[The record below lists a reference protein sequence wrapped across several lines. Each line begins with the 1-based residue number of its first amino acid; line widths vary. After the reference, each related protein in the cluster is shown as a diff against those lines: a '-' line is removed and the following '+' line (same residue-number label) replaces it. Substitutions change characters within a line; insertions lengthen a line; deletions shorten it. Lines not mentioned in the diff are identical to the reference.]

1 MVKRA
6 ALKTKGG
13 SGPSGLDADGWRKI
27 LASNNYGTVNTDLRK
42 AFAEVIKT
50 ICTKKI
56 EINTENNT
64 TSLEAFL
71 ACRLIPLDKNPGLRP
86 IGVGEVLRRIA
97 GKVVMQ
103 IVKKDVTRAAG
114 CLQLC
119 AGQEA
124 GSEAAIH
131 AMSDMYENNDTEA
144 VLLVDAE
151 NPFNSINRKVLLHN
165 TEYICPELATFI
177 YNCYIIPARLFIT
190 GGKELRSREGT
201 TQGDPTAMVTYA
213 IGLTP
218 LLDDLQRFGNETKH
232 VAFADDLTGAGK
244 LIQIKSWWDHL
255 QTMGPKYGY
264 YPKPSK

>member
-1 MVKRA
+1 M
-6 ALKTKGG
+6 
-13 SGPSGLDADGWRKI
+13 
-27 LASNNYGTVNTDLRK
+27 
-42 AFAEVIKT
+42 
-50 ICTKKI
+50 
-56 EINTENNT
+56 
-64 TSLEAFL
+64 
-71 ACRLIPLDKNPGLRP
+71 RP

-124 GSEAAIH
+124 RSEAAIH
-131 AMSDMYENNDTEA
+131 AMSDIYENNDTEA

-151 NPFNSINRKVLLHN
+151 NAFNSINRKVLLHN

-177 YNCYIIPARLFIT
+177 YNCYIIPARLFII
-190 GGKELRSREGT
+190 GGKELRLREGT
-201 TQGDPTAMVTYA
+201 TQGVPTAMATYA

-264 YPKPSK
+264 YPKPSKSFIIVKHQYEQNAR

>member
-1 MVKRA
+1 MQEKHPPPKVADDDVLLSGEKPYVHPVIYEIIDEEMVKRA

-42 AFAEVIKT
+42 AFAEVIKI

-56 EINTENNT
+56 EINTETNT

-71 ACRLIPLDKNPGLRP
+71 ACRLIPLDRNPGLRP

-97 GKVVMQ
+97 GNVVMQ
-103 IVKKDVTRAAG
+103 IVKKDVTRSAG

-124 GSEAAIH
+124 GSEAAIR
-131 AMSDMYENNDTEA
+131 AMCDIYENNETEA

-151 NPFNSINRKVLLHN
+151 NAFNTINRKALLHN
-165 TEYICPELATFI
+165 TEYLCPELATFI
-177 YNCYIIPARLFIT
+177 YNCYIIPARLFIL
-190 GGKELRSREGT
+190 G
-201 TQGDPTAMVTYA
+201 
-213 IGLTP
+213 
-218 LLDDLQRFGNETKH
+218 GNE
-232 VAFADDLTGAGK
+232 
-244 LIQIKSWWDHL
+244 IES
-255 QTMGPKYGY
+255 
-264 YPKPSK
+264 